1 MVETANSEGLK
12 AKMDR
17 TQIPRWEDDGGAIFE
32 PATSLLQTA
41 KTNTPESMDVAG
53 ECFLILKNLQPYP
66 VNIKNTTKRRIL
78 MNKKVG
84 LWLNHTKAVIVSITN
99 DGEERRIITSDMEHY
114 VRYSSNVPGDG
125 SAEDVRD
132 RRFWNHLGEYYDKVI
147 ARIGDDAKSILIF
160 GPGEAKYE
168 LKKRLENVGML
179 ENIVSVDDAG
189 SLTDRQIALRVRERF
204 PARAYFN
211 IF

>member
-1 MVETANSEGLK
+1 MCPGNVFY
-12 AKMDR
+12 
-17 TQIPRWEDDGGAIFE
+17 TQRGHKLRFFQEREGAIHRDCYFRAIQE
-32 PATSLLQTA
+32 QSNSKIYIEGAIPCENQ
-41 KTNTPESMDVAG
+41 KHDQKEI
-53 ECFLILKNLQPYP
+53 F
-66 VNIKNTTKRRIL
+66 

-84 LWLNHTKAVIVSITN
+84 LWLDQTKAVIVSITN
-99 DGEERRIITSDMEHY
+99 NGEERRIITSDMEHY

-147 ARIGDDAKSILIF
+147 AHIGDDARSILIF

-179 ENIVSVDDAG
+179 DNIVSVDDAD
-189 SLTDRQIALRVRERF
+189 SLTDRQIATRVRERF
-204 PARAYFN
+204 PARAYFD